1 MKTKKKKRMDKRFLI
16 LNIAVIAVIV
26 FTSVYVWAVGDDYT
40 LHTHVYPENES
51 TDKVIVDVKD
61 DDVVEFVNVRVE
73 KGELV
78 ADFRANSR
86 GETDVLIS
94 NTIGDS
100 RIDPTVCRLEVNEFD
115 TIIDHTLG
123 DIRFNGDKVVII
135 SIIALLALA
144 EAMMLWMFIDY
155 CRQGKFSY
163 TMIACGGIGI
173 FNAIL
178 LAYVIYYL
186 INMPNLSIGYF
197 LMLATNAGTIMLI
210 LLFPLM
216 LLLSIMLAIS
226 NIWLMK
232 HEGYRPV
239 NALGIF
245 FAIIWFLG
253 TLGTLGVYLIPYDS
267 FNGGGYNYMAH
278 YVVML
283 IVVYII
289 GYLECMFLSTVVCSF
304 LATKYK
310 VPMDRDYI
318 IILGCAIRGDGT
330 LTPLLKG
337 RVDSAV
343 SFEKQ
348 QYRTTGKHAVFV
360 PSGGQGADEVISE
373 GEAMENY
380 LKSIGI
386 PEERIAREDKS
397 TNTME
402 NLKLSKE
409 VIDKISGGEEKKI
422 AFSTSGYHV
431 FRGYIMARKN
441 EMEDAKGI
449 AAKTKLYFF
458 PNAFLREFVGL
469 LVDQKWK
476 HIIFALAIV
485 AFFATLTFIIW

>member
-1 MKTKKKKRMDKRFLI
+1 MDKRFLI

-26 FTSVYVWAVGDDYT
+26 FTSVYVWSVGDDYT

-78 ADFRANSR
+78 ADFRADSR

-100 RIDPTVCRLEVNEFD
+100 RIDPTVYRLEVNEFD
-115 TIIDHTLG
+115 TIIDHTMG

-155 CRQGKFSY
+155 CKQGKFSY
-163 TMIACGGIGI
+163 TMIACGGLSI

-186 INMPNLSIGYF
+186 INMPSLSIGYF

-267 FNGGGYNYMAH
+267 FNDGGYTYKAH

-397 TNTME
+397 TNTLE
-402 NLKLSKE
+402 NMKLSKE
-409 VIDKISGGEEKKI
+409 IIDGMSGGEEKKI

-441 EMEDAKGI
+441 DMEDAKGI

-469 LVDQKWK
+469 IVDQKWK
-476 HIIFALAIV
+476 HIIFALAII
-485 AFFATLTFIIW
+485 AFFSTLAYLVL